1 MSSCSAL
8 QGHME
13 RALSARNL
21 FHIAFLTLTGIE
33 RYTINLNVGSLQRK
47 SDDTRIGA
55 QWPMS

>member
-1 MSSCSAL
+1 MTSCAAR

-33 RYTINLNVGSLQRK
+33 RYTIKLNVGSLLRENLT
-47 SDDTRIGA
+47 SLA
-55 QWPMS
+55 

>member
-1 MSSCSAL
+1 MSSCSTL

-33 RYTINLNVGSLQRK
+33 RYTIKLNVGSLLRENLT
-47 SDDTRIGA
+47 SPA
-55 QWPMS
+55 

>member
-33 RYTINLNVGSLQRK
+33 RYTIKLNVGSLLRENLT
-47 SDDTRIGA
+47 SLAWGHDGR
-55 QWPMS
+55 

>member
-1 MSSCSAL
+1 MSSYSML

-33 RYTINLNVGSLQRK
+33 RYTIKLNVGSLQRK
-47 SDDTRIGA
+47 PDVTRIGA
-55 QWPMS
+55 RWPMS